1 MDCKANGMKLE
12 CTERFLQYRDNPEL
26 GNEWLLCRVED
37 YLTEV
42 DKRRAE
48 LDRAEKYLTD
58 IRSSLTKPLRKKLT
72 VVLFQV

>member
-12 CTERFLQYRDNPEL
+12 CIERFLQYRDNPEL
-26 GNEWLLCRVED
+26 GNEWLLCQVED